1 MEPCS
6 LLNRR
11 LAPWSLAV
19 HVQLGRNCGMV
30 AFVTRRP
37 KLAAAAAVALFVVGQ
52 VLALAHEAESQ
63 HVTCDEHGEQLE
75 AAILEGHD
83 DGCGQQH
90 LIGVKGDT
98 GGEHEDCS
106 ILRLLNTST
115 RTSHAA
121 DVQVATLGVDTV
133 ALFATIDRPRA
144 VDLLLIAPKTSP
156 PA

>member
-1 MEPCS
+1 V
-6 LLNRR
+6 
-11 LAPWSLAV
+11 WDG
-19 HVQLGRNCGMV
+19 HV
-30 AFVTRRP
+30 VTRRP

-115 RTSHAA
+115 RTSHTA
-121 DVQVATLGVDTV
+121 DIQLSTITV
-133 ALFATIDRPRA
+133 ASIETFAALDRPRA
-144 VDLLLIAPKTSP
+144 VDVLLVAPKTSP